1 MLGKLL
7 KYEFKSTARLLGV
20 IYLAVLAVAAIAGLV
35 GGISMRR
42 SVAGDDFTNTLGMAI
57 LVLVYVILVV
67 AMIVVSLILILER
80 FYNNLLKGEGYLMHT
95 LPVPTWMHVAAK
107 TISAVVWYALA
118 AAVLFLSLILALAC
132 SGSWQIAWSAI
143 RWTSLFDAIADKKA
157 WIILLIACALVQMIR
172 VTLMFYLSM
181 AIGGCAT
188 RHKIFYSGLAFIC
201 LLVIIGILGLVGNI
215 NLLFGNGVQLLDNS
229 TGLPAGGLLGRQ
241 IITDLIYSGIF
252 FWLTQFILKR
262 KLNLE

>member
-7 KYEFKSTARLLGV
+7 KYEFKSMARLLGV

-35 GGISMRR
+35 GGISMRH
-42 SVAGDDFTNTLGMAI
+42 SIAGVEGTNSLGMAI
-57 LVLVYVILVV
+57 LLFVYVILVI
-67 AMIVVSLILILER
+67 AMIVVSMILILER

-95 LPVPTWMHVAAK
+95 LPVPTWMHVASK
-107 TISAVVWYALA
+107 TINAVIWNALA
-118 AAVLFLSLILALAC
+118 IVVLVLSLILALAC
-132 SGSWQIAWSAI
+132 SGSCGIVWSAI
-143 RWTSLFDAIADKKA
+143 KWTSLFDTIADNKIL
-157 WIILLIACALVQMIR
+157 IILSVICIFVQTIR

-201 LLVIIGILGLVGNI
+201 LLVILGVIGLVGNV
-215 NLLFGNGVQLLDNS
+215 NLLFGSGTQALDS
-229 TGLPAGGLLGRQ
+229 ATGLPAGWLLGRQ